1 MTESFLA
8 NKINNGS
15 AAEAALAYTK
25 LGWEPLRLL
34 PREKHTKD
42 NWKEPRKWAPDE
54 ITQAFAA
61 NNNVGV
67 IMGARSGSLVDIDL
81 DIPEAVLIADF
92 VFPEF
97 TPVGRKTSPRSHRLA
112 ICAVDKSQRF
122 QIPPKVAKELDF
134 GRATVLELRAD
145 GNQTMF
151 PPSTHPSDEK
161 VQWQGSPEDIPTVS
175 ADDLAKRCGLCA
187 GLAVLLRYYP
197 RVQGD
202 RDNVCLALTG
212 VLVRAGYSDED
223 VDQIV
228 VALAAAAG
236 DEEAEQRSG
245 KAAASREKIKDE
257 EPTWGLPELCER
269 LEIEGLEGTL
279 RKWLGLSSA
288 GSAGRFARDGKPTI
302 LVEPGSQPY
311 EIDEVEDVL
320 MKADTGVYQ
329 RGENLVR
336 VSRLPRSIGEDG
348 VKRSGGALV
357 LTRVITAW
365 LREQFARIAK
375 WERPTKDGSKP
386 INPPVDHAA
395 TYIARVGEWRVPV
408 LNGIISTPTLRA
420 DGSILQ
426 TPGYDYESGLLY
438 DPGDA
443 VFDPVPEAP
452 SKEEAMEALHV
463 LWRPFRDFR
472 FSEPVDKSVLLAATL
487 TAFIR
492 RSLRTAPLFALDAP
506 TAGSGKTYVAAT
518 IGIMAYGHS
527 PTIISQGKTEEE
539 DEKRIGAVLMA
550 GDGIV
555 VIDNCDRPI
564 SGDSLCT
571 VLTTEEWGAR
581 ILGKSEVAKTPT
593 NALFMATGNNL
604 EVAGDMGRRTLVCR
618 LDPQTERPD
627 LVEHDFDP
635 REEAAENRTQ
645 LVAAGLTILR
655 AYIAAGRPKQSTPIG
670 SFREW
675 NLVRD
680 ALLWLGLPDPAVTRE
695 RIMLDD
701 PMKSELA
708 GLLDAWVA
716 ALGDREYGLA
726 EIGAM
731 AEESSSPEIKELF
744 GALVAMTRNGQFNTK
759 SIGRLLLKHKDRIVG
774 GRVLRSYA
782 DSAGSKR
789 YRVEFV
795 GSHVPDVPDD
805 MGGDMEFPF

>member
-1 MTESFLA
+1 MCS
-8 NKINNGS
+8 
-15 AAEAALAYTK
+15 
-25 LGWEPLRLL
+25 
-34 PREKHTKD
+34 
-42 NWKEPRKWAPDE
+42 
-54 ITQAFAA
+54 
-61 NNNVGV
+61 
-67 IMGARSGSLVDIDL
+67 
-81 DIPEAVLIADF
+81 
-92 VFPEF
+92 
-97 TPVGRKTSPRSHRLA
+97 
-112 ICAVDKSQRF
+112 
-122 QIPPKVAKELDF
+122 
-134 GRATVLELRAD
+134 
-145 GNQTMF
+145 
-151 PPSTHPSDEK
+151 
-161 VQWQGSPEDIPTVS
+161 
-175 ADDLAKRCGLCA
+175 
-187 GLAVLLRYYP
+187 
-197 RVQGD
+197 
-202 RDNVCLALTG
+202 
-212 VLVRAGYSDED
+212 
-223 VDQIV
+223 
-228 VALAAAAG
+228 
-236 DEEAEQRSG
+236 
-245 KAAASREKIKDE
+245 
-257 EPTWGLPELCER
+257 
-269 LEIEGLEGTL
+269 TL
-279 RKWLGLSSA
+279 RP
-288 GSAGRFARDGKPTI
+288 RARVLNGKPTI

-311 EIDEVEDVL
+311 EIDQIEEVLIKSD
-320 MKADTGVYQ
+320 AGVYQ

-348 VKRSGGALV
+348 VMRSGGALV
-357 LTRVITAW
+357 LTRVITPW
-365 LREQFARIAK
+365 LREQFARIAN
-375 WERPTKDGSKP
+375 WEKPTKEGSKP

-426 TPGYDYESGLLY
+426 TRGYDYESGLLY
-438 DPGDA
+438 DPGN
-443 VFDPVPEAP
+443 VEFDPVPEAP
-452 SKEEAMEALHV
+452 SMEEAIEALHV
-463 LWRPFRDFR
+463 LWQPFREFL
-472 FSEPVDKSVLLAATL
+472 FSEPVDKSVLIAAVL
-487 TAFIR
+487 TALIR

-518 IGIMAYGHS
+518 VGIIACGHS

-550 GDGIV
+550 GDAIV

-564 SGDSLCT
+564 KGDSLCT

-581 ILGKSEVAKTPT
+581 ILGKSEVVKTPT

-635 REEAAENRTQ
+635 REEAAEKRTQ
-645 LVAAGLTILR
+645 LVSAGLTILR

-731 AEESSSPEIKELF
+731 GEEARSPEIKELY

-795 GSHVPDVPDD
+795 GGHVPVESEDASP
-805 MGGDMEFPF
+805 DMEFPF

>member
-1 MTESFLA
+1 MTEQNSPPLFASLSVA
-8 NKINNGS
+8 D
-15 AAEAALAYTK
+15 AAKAYLK
-25 LGWEPLRLL
+25 MGWEPLRLPPNSKKPDANWGDPRQWEEGEIEVEFL
-34 PREKHTKD
+34 PD
-42 NWKEPRKWAPDE
+42 S
-54 ITQAFAA
+54 
-61 NNNVGV
+61 NVG
-67 IMGARSGSLVDIDL
+67 IALGARSGGLADIDL
-81 DIPEAVLIADF
+81 DIADAIPIADQIF
-92 VFPEF
+92 ADFIAF
-97 TPVGRKTSPRSHRLA
+97 GRTSSPRSHRLVMTA
-112 ICAVDKSQRF
+112 PMKSTRF
-122 QIPPKVAKELDF
+122 QIPPKAAKSLDF
-134 GRATVLELRAD
+134 GRSVVLEIRSD
-145 GNQTMF
+145 GAQTMF
-151 PPSTHPSDEK
+151 PPSTHPEGETVKWMGDPAK
-161 VQWQGSPEDIPTVS
+161 IPSVS
-175 ADDLAKRCGLCA
+175 AEDLVRRCGLCA
-187 GLAVLLRYYP
+187 ALAVRLRYYP

-212 VLVRAGYSDED
+212 VLVRAGYSDEE
-223 VDQIV
+223 VDQLV
-228 VALAAAAG
+228 VTLAAAAG
-236 DEEAEQRSG
+236 DEEAEKRGG
-245 KAAASREKIKDE
+245 KAATSRDKIQNE

-269 LEIEGLEGTL
+269 LEIESLEGTL
-279 RKWLGLSSA
+279 RKWLGLSGA
-288 GSAGRFARDGKPTI
+288 ITTGRFARDGKPTI

-311 EIDEVEDVL
+311 EIDEIEDVL
-320 MKADTGVYQ
+320 IKADAGVYQ

-348 VKRSGGALV
+348 VKRSGGALA

-365 LREQFARIAK
+365 LREQFARIAN

-426 TPGYDYESGLLY
+426 TRGYDYESGLLY
-438 DPGDA
+438 DPGD
-443 VFDPVPEAP
+443 VEFDPVPEAP
-452 SKEEAMEALHV
+452 SKEEAIEALHV

-472 FSEPVDKSVLLAATL
+472 FAEPVDKSVLLAATL

-731 AEESSSPEIKELF
+731 AEESSSPEIKELY

-789 YRVEFV
+789 YRVELV
-795 GSHVPDVPDD
+795 GSHVPEVPDD
-805 MGGDMEFPF
+805 VGADVEFPF